1 MSHFEPTEGSL
12 PAAGR
17 APEIFYRRWG
27 PFRPRAAVI
36 VVHGLGEHCGRY
48 DNVVGALCPKGLA
61 VYGLDLRGHGRSGG
75 RRGHVSSF
83 SEYLEDTEHLIAV
96 VGKQDPDA
104 SRFLLGHS
112 MGGLIALRYAI
123 SHPEGLSGLA
133 LSSASLKIKGEVPAI
148 KVALGRLFSRILP
161 AFTMNNGL
169 DSRDVSRDP
178 AVVKAY
184 EDDPLVHHRVS
195 ARWYTEFV
203 DAMAASH
210 RDAALLEVPI
220 LILQAGDDSMVDAE
234 GSRALFEEVTVEDKE
249 IRLFDGYY
257 HEIFN
262 DVGKEQALDALAVW
276 IENRA

>member
-1 MSHFEPTEGSL
+1 LGPGDILSALGTFQAP
-12 PAAGR
+12 GR
-17 APEIFYRRWG
+17 RDRGAR
-27 PFRPRAAVI
+27 
-36 VVHGLGEHCGRY
+36 LGEHCGRY
-48 DNVVGALCPKGLA
+48 GNVVDALCPKGFA

-75 RRGHVSSF
+75 RRGHVMAF
-83 SEYLEDTEHLIAV
+83 SEYLEDTERLIGV
-96 VGKQDPDA
+96 VGNRDPET

-123 SHPEGLSGLA
+123 SHPKGLSGLA

-148 KVALGRLFSRILP
+148 KVALGRLFSRLLP

-169 DSRDVSRDP
+169 DPNHVSRDP

-184 EDDPLVHHRVS
+184 QDDPLVHHRVS

-203 DAMAASH
+203 DAMDASH
-210 RDAALLEVPI
+210 RDAALLKVPI

-234 GSRALFEEVTVEDKE
+234 GSRALFEEVTVKDKE

-262 DVGKEQALDALAVW
+262 DVGKEHVLEVLADW
-276 IENRA
+276 FENRV